1 MAARGSGD
9 NDPDIMTR
17 VLYVGRMSISQTE
30 HKSSSDVA
38 REHAAWRDAA
48 PAIALLVITQGSLI
62 GFDPRRPSDLAGV
75 AWALSPLVAIAW
87 LVCGQIR
94 ALRRADELQRLQQ
107 LQALSIG
114 FAALVVLLIGVGLLH
129 AAEIG
134 DLAQQTQVVLMS
146 GIFAWVSSLAVMSAR
161 SR

>member
-1 MAARGSGD
+1 MPTTHAER
-9 NDPDIMTR
+9 
-17 VLYVGRMSISQTE
+17 
-30 HKSSSDVA
+30 KSSSDAA

-62 GFDPRRPSDLAGV
+62 WFDPARPSNVAGV

-87 LVCGQIR
+87 LVWCQIR
-94 ALRRADELQRLQQ
+94 NIRRADEFQRVQQ

-114 FAALVVLLIGVGLLH
+114 FAVLIVLLAGVGLLH
-129 AAEIG
+129 AANIG
-134 DLAQQTQVVLMS
+134 DLAQQTQVVFVS
-146 GIFAWVSSLAVMSAR
+146 GILAWVSALAVISAR